1 MSSGSWTFNFKLKE
15 NMKKNNTIEEIN
27 ISINNLL
34 EEWNISDKRNDKIV
48 THIIGLQLK
57 KIRLVNKMTQTRVSK
72 VINVSFQ
79 QIQKYEKGSN
89 LANPITLL
97 ALSEYFNVTF
107 DYWVKPIIMKDLTL
121 LTKRRENVFMQRQTF
136 VAR

>member
-1 MSSGSWTFNFKLKE
+1 
-15 NMKKNNTIEEIN
+15 MKKNNTIEEIN

-34 EEWNISDKRNDKIV
+34 EEWNISREHNDKIV
-48 THIIGLQLK
+48 IHIIGLQLK

-121 LTKRRENVFMQRQTF
+121 LTKRRENGFIQRQDF

>member
-1 MSSGSWTFNFKLKE
+1 
-15 NMKKNNTIEEIN
+15 MKKNNTVEEIN

-34 EEWNISDKRNDKIV
+34 EEWNISREHNDKIV

-121 LTKRRENVFMQRQTF
+121 LTKRRENGFIQRQDF

>member
-1 MSSGSWTFNFKLKE
+1 MYEWQKPSSIKLGE
-15 NMKKNNTIEEIN
+15 NMKKNNTVEEIN

-34 EEWNISDKRNDKIV
+34 EEWNISREHNDKIV

-72 VINVSFQ
+72 TINVSFQ
-79 QIQKYEKGSN
+79 QIQKYEKGQN
-89 LANPITLL
+89 LCSAINLL

-121 LTKRRENVFMQRQTF
+121 LTKRRENGFIQRQDF

>member
-1 MSSGSWTFNFKLKE
+1 
-15 NMKKNNTIEEIN
+15 MKKNNTIEEIN

-34 EEWNISDKRNDKIV
+34 EEWNISREHNDKIV
-48 THIIGLQLK
+48 TYVIGLQLK
-57 KIRLVNKMTQTRVSK
+57 KIRLVNKMTQTRVAK
-72 VINVSFQ
+72 TINVSFQ
-79 QIQKYEKGSN
+79 QIQKYEKGLN
-89 LANPITLL
+89 LCSAINLL

-121 LTKRRENVFMQRQTF
+121 LTKRRENGFIQRQDF

>member
-1 MSSGSWTFNFKLKE
+1 
-15 NMKKNNTIEEIN
+15 MKKNNTIEEIN

-34 EEWNISDKRNDKIV
+34 EEWNISREHNDKIV

-89 LANPITLL
+89 LANPINLL

-121 LTKRRENVFMQRQTF
+121 LTKRRENGFIQRQDF